1 MDWISLLNI
10 ALFQPE
16 RLKFPNAWIGHIP
29 FAAWLIR
36 TLRPR
41 IFVELGTHS
50 GNSYFAFCQA
60 VKEGHLPTRCF
71 AVDTWKGDEHAGF
84 YGEEVFED
92 VSSYNEQKYSHF
104 SRLLRMTFDE
114 AVAYFPNNAIDL
126 LHIDGMHTYESVKH
140 DFETWLPKLSNQAI
154 VVFHDTNVRERNFGV
169 WKLWQELRDRF
180 PLNFEFFHSHGLG
193 VLLVSKEDSDYDD
206 KPDSQLDWLSGD
218 YPHRQFIREYFSAL
232 GLWVRE
238 KYLKQDLESKSH
250 DAERLVEALRA
261 ELSASRERAA
271 GLEAQLAEREQ
282 ELEGLRAE
290 LSASREGAAG
300 LEAQLA
306 EREQHNTA
314 LTLQKAALQQELD
327 AFRSR
332 YEKLQQYQQERE
344 QILQD
349 LNNKL
354 LEIYSSTAWKIIQWM
369 WRVRLLL
376 APKGSWREKVGRRVF
391 AFSLSNETNKLT
403 PKPKTDPSLSKQDFE
418 SVGETIIEYGLDYKN
433 AESPYR
439 KLYEQIFLISK
450 KNFQKFSRIRI
461 QIC

>member
-10 ALFQPE
+10 ASFQPE
-16 RLKFPNAWIGHIP
+16 RLKFPDSWIGHIP

-36 TLRPR
+36 TLKPR

-84 YGEEVFED
+84 YDEEIFED

-114 AVAYFPNNAIDL
+114 AVAYFPDNAIDL

-154 VVFHDTNVRERNFGV
+154 VVFHDTNARERNFGV
-169 WKLWQELRDRF
+169 WKLWQELCDRF
-180 PLNFEFFHSHGLG
+180 PLNFEFFHSYGLG

-206 KPDSQLDWLSGD
+206 KPDSRLDWLSGD

-250 DAERLVEALRA
+250 DAERVVE
-261 ELSASRERAA
+261 S
-271 GLEAQLAEREQ
+271 
-282 ELEGLRAE
+282 LRAE

-300 LEAQLA
+300 LEAQL
-306 EREQHNTA
+306 
-314 LTLQKAALQQELD
+314 
-327 AFRSR
+327 
-332 YEKLQQYQQERE
+332 
-344 QILQD
+344 
-349 LNNKL
+349 
-354 LEIYSSTAWKIIQWM
+354 
-369 WRVRLLL
+369 
-376 APKGSWREKVGRRVF
+376 
-391 AFSLSNETNKLT
+391 
-403 PKPKTDPSLSKQDFE
+403 
-418 SVGETIIEYGLDYKN
+418 
-433 AESPYR
+433 
-439 KLYEQIFLISK
+439 
-450 KNFQKFSRIRI
+450 
-461 QIC
+461 